1 MIDLT
6 LCRSYKVKTCLS
18 TPFLLLTVL
27 PFFSLLSLKLN
38 WRFIVWTICKLGTFC
53 EGIFFFVL
61 TMERLDG
68 FEIEFT
74 WNCITFTKFLWCP
87 RPRYFYICY
96 FSNFSHELDK
106 HNQLWKQRNELTE
119 LVRDETKFELRSLVL
134 KWLYFP
140 LHMRVINS
148 DCILEA
154 SGSF

>member
-1 MIDLT
+1 MQILQSKNLFEHTIPSVNCFT
-6 LCRSYKVKTCLS
+6 LLFSSFTKIKLEIHS
-18 TPFLLLTVL
+18 MNHLQIGNFL
-27 PFFSLLSLKLN
+27 
-38 WRFIVWTICKLGTFC
+38 WRD
-53 EGIFFFVL
+53 IFFCTYNGEVRWIWNR
-61 TMERLDG
+61 T
-68 FEIEFT
+68 EFT